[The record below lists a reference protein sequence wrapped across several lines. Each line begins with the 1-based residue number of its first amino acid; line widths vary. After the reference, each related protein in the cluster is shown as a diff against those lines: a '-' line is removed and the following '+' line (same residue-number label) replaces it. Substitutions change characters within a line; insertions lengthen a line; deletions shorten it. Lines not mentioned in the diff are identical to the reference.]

1 MKPFKYVFIVMMFM
15 SLLFTESIIAQ
26 EEEKEEFNPVYITV
40 TTAHRSADP
49 DIDFSDWKKV
59 EQEYFDKVTMKND
72 MIIGSGVY
80 FHYFT
85 PDDSELKLVSVYK
98 SWNDI
103 EESNDIT
110 DKLIEEGWP
119 DEEERKAYF
128 KKKNSFYSQMH
139 SDEIYV
145 SLPFQIDM
153 KTESKEPMIFYVKV
167 NQLGDGGDG
176 FKEYFENI
184 TQKNSYIKGYYT
196 HRHRW
201 GANSQDAIEAFA
213 VESFGDIEKMFDES
227 TRLIEEYW
235 PDEEKR
241 KVFFKEY
248 GKIFSGHG
256 DYIYSNV
263 PELAK

>member
-1 MKPFKYVFIVMMFM
+1 MVFM

-26 EEEKEEFNPVYITV
+26 EEEKEEFKPVYITV
-40 TTAHRSADP
+40 TTAHRSLDP

-59 EQEYFDKVTMKND
+59 EQEYFDKVTLKND

-98 SWNDI
+98 SWADI
-103 EESNDIT
+103 EDSNAIT
-110 DKLIEEGWP
+110 NKLIEEGWP

-128 KKKNSFYSQMH
+128 KKKNSYYSNMH

-145 SLPFQIDM
+145 SLPFQ
-153 KTESKEPMIFYVKV
+153 KTMDKESNKPLIFYVKV
-167 NQLGDGGDG
+167 NQLGEGGDG
-176 FKEYFENI
+176 FKEFFENI
-184 TQKNSYIKGYYT
+184 TKKNSYIKAYYT

-201 GANSQDAIEAFA
+201 GANSLDA
-213 VESFGDIEKMFDES
+213 VEVFALESLSDIEKMFEEN
-227 TRLIEEYW
+227 TKLINEYW

-241 KVFFKEY
+241 KAFFEEY

-256 DYIYSNV
+256 DFILTNV
-263 PELAK
+263 PELSK